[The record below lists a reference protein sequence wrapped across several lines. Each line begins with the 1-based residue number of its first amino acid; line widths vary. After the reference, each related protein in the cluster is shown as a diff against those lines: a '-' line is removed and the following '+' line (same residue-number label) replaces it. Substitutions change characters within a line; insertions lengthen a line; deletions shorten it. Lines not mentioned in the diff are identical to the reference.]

1 MFKFI
6 VAILMWQYI
15 PAVKTAF
22 LPKKILI
29 AVFDAQYEQ
38 K

>member
-1 MFKFI
+1 
-6 VAILMWQYI
+6 MWQCS

-22 LPKKILI
+22 LPKKILLDVE
-29 AVFDAQYEQ
+29 VFDVQYEQ